1 MHFDKEFQTF
11 LKDQDIEDA
20 YQVLKPVFDKLH
32 EDFITKSL
40 ESDKAKELDISEYLK
55 QYRTRQELKK
65 KKSNE
70 KEQVKKERI
79 QKEIDKITKLIEE
92 IEKNLRK
99 EFDYVYEETGDEYK
113 LHLTLAKSYFPLP
126 SKRELYILACS
137 GTKDSPS
144 GPMIVNFN
152 RCSTSTS
159 SSDSSTTASSSS
171 TSLD

>member
-1 MHFDKEFQTF
+1 MSFDLKNFTNLYSLTKTLRFELKPVGKKLNEETGEDDELGIPSTLYWLRENMHFDKELQTF

-79 QKEIDKITKLIEE
+79 QKEID
-92 IEKNLRK
+92 R
-99 EFDYVYEETGDEYK
+99 G
-113 LHLTLAKSYFPLP
+113 
-126 SKRELYILACS
+126 
-137 GTKDSPS
+137 
-144 GPMIVNFN
+144 
-152 RCSTSTS
+152 
-159 SSDSSTTASSSS
+159 
-171 TSLD
+171 